1 MGVLQILLQCTQ
13 CGWWRYCYSSWTAVF
28 HEFKTAY
35 TTITAEK
42 SKVAFQ
48 SIVQGKDNVTRFYS
62 NLRRMV
68 KLAYPTLPA
77 INQEELVR
85 QQFLQGL
92 SRENQVEAR
101 RIGLENP
108 TSAILKKLEEIERYR
123 SDVTGL
129 PTPLSTPI
137 SSVQQ
142 GPSLDDIARL
152 IDSKMQ
158 PLKYTTPAYTPAH
171 APASAP
177 ASAPKIVYLDDGR
190 ERMLML
196 AYRLG
201 FPQPNNEDEVTLEV
215 LENFIDKELRGRI
228 APDDYYHQTFQV
240 KKVFGMNTSMYGYN
254 AHADKP
260 RKSSRK
266 CSECGKSGHTKSS
279 CLKKKK
285 GKGKAKKKTN
295 YVEND
300 SSSESSS
307 SDSSSSDDSD
317 SDSHTCY
324 GLKKKKDASSK
335 KKPDIKKPQLDKNR
349 IVNEVF
355 QLVLKTMVESFVNAV
370 PKETVISIYNAMNA
384 EFVKFKDPI
393 LSQLKGSPSI
403 KTREKIWDSVKEIF
417 AVILQPMI
425 SVVSNNLASNLIRK
439 EEDSD
444 SLHVDDNLW
453 MPAGIG
459 IVNRKSA
466 SDVITIKTKII
477 APDSAKTM
485 VVPKTIFDTG
495 SDSSLVSSNI
505 VKRLELDVD
514 KTNAPDLSGVA
525 TKSDTM
531 GTTYGL
537 GISIYDSDNDKTI
550 EDDFMVIKSD
560 KDFLLLGVPWIDR
573 AKAILDCGNRQL
585 SIPISQ

>member
-1 MGVLQILLQCTQ
+1 
-13 CGWWRYCYSSWTAVF
+13 
-28 HEFKTAY
+28 
-35 TTITAEK
+35 
-42 SKVAFQ
+42 
-48 SIVQGKDNVTRFYS
+48 
-62 NLRRMV
+62 
-68 KLAYPTLPA
+68 
-77 INQEELVR
+77 
-85 QQFLQGL
+85 
-92 SRENQVEAR
+92 
-101 RIGLENP
+101 
-108 TSAILKKLEEIERYR
+108 
-123 SDVTGL
+123 
-129 PTPLSTPI
+129 
-137 SSVQQ
+137 
-142 GPSLDDIARL
+142 
-152 IDSKMQ
+152 
-158 PLKYTTPAYTPAH
+158 
-171 APASAP
+171 
-177 ASAPKIVYLDDGR
+177 
-190 ERMLML
+190 
-196 AYRLG
+196 
-201 FPQPNNEDEVTLEV
+201 
-215 LENFIDKELRGRI
+215 
-228 APDDYYHQTFQV
+228 
-240 KKVFGMNTSMYGYN
+240 
-254 AHADKP
+254 
-260 RKSSRK
+260 
-266 CSECGKSGHTKSS
+266 
-279 CLKKKK
+279 
-285 GKGKAKKKTN
+285 
-295 YVEND
+295 
-300 SSSESSS
+300 
-307 SDSSSSDDSD
+307 
-317 SDSHTCY
+317 
-324 GLKKKKDASSK
+324 
-335 KKPDIKKPQLDKNR
+335 
-349 IVNEVF
+349 
-355 QLVLKTMVESFVNAV
+355 MVESFVNAV
-370 PKETVISIYNAMNA
+370 PKETVVSIYNAMNA

-444 SLHVDDNLW
+444 SLHIDDSLW

-485 VVPKTIFDTG
+485 VIPKTIFDTG

-585 SIPISQ
+585 SIPISQRKKLLFLFLYIRGKLM

>member
-1 MGVLQILLQCTQ
+1 
-13 CGWWRYCYSSWTAVF
+13 
-28 HEFKTAY
+28 
-35 TTITAEK
+35 
-42 SKVAFQ
+42 
-48 SIVQGKDNVTRFYS
+48 
-62 NLRRMV
+62 
-68 KLAYPTLPA
+68 
-77 INQEELVR
+77 
-85 QQFLQGL
+85 
-92 SRENQVEAR
+92 
-101 RIGLENP
+101 
-108 TSAILKKLEEIERYR
+108 
-123 SDVTGL
+123 
-129 PTPLSTPI
+129 
-137 SSVQQ
+137 
-142 GPSLDDIARL
+142 
-152 IDSKMQ
+152 
-158 PLKYTTPAYTPAH
+158 
-171 APASAP
+171 
-177 ASAPKIVYLDDGR
+177 
-190 ERMLML
+190 MLW
-196 AYRLG
+196 
-201 FPQPNNEDEVTLEV
+201 FE
-215 LENFIDKELRGRI
+215 
-228 APDDYYHQTFQV
+228 
-240 KKVFGMNTSMYGYN
+240 
-254 AHADKP
+254 
-260 RKSSRK
+260 
-266 CSECGKSGHTKSS
+266 
-279 CLKKKK
+279 
-285 GKGKAKKKTN
+285 
-295 YVEND
+295 
-300 SSSESSS
+300 
-307 SDSSSSDDSD
+307 
-317 SDSHTCY
+317 
-324 GLKKKKDASSK
+324 KKKDASSK
-335 KKPDIKKPQLDKNR
+335 KKPDMKKPQLDKNR
-349 IVNEVF
+349 IINEVF

-370 PKETVISIYNAMNA
+370 PKETVVSIYNAMNA

-444 SLHVDDNLW
+444 SLHIDDSLW

-485 VVPKTIFDTG
+485 VIPKTIFDTG

-585 SIPISQ
+585 SIPISQRKKVTIPISLHKRKTNVTTLHIDSIDLKKIRMMDR